1 MSGTVLARIAALL
14 CALLP
19 TTFTLNA
26 QAQGYPSK
34 PVRVIIPYPPGNTA
48 DIVAR
53 LVSIK
58 LTERLGQNVVID
70 NRAGASGQIG
80 LEATMRS
87 PADGY
92 TLTVGQAGNFVV
104 APHTYKKLSYDPL
117 KDFTPVA
124 QMATNYLALVVH
136 PATPFKTPRDLVTY
150 ARANP
155 GKLVV
160 GTNGEGGFPH
170 LSMELLRT
178 QAGFTYL
185 HVPYKGSGQIAIE
198 IIGGQVDA
206 CMEGY
211 TAMAPYIRS
220 GKLRLLGI
228 SAPQRD
234 PALPDLPT
242 IGESIKGYESLGW
255 FGFFAPAGTPRE
267 VVALLNKTINEAT
280 SAPDVREKMLAAGL
294 TPINATPEAYGV
306 ILQRDYAKFGKLV
319 KAIGFQPQ

>member
-1 MSGTVLARIAALL
+1 MNAHRCRTLLATIALL
-14 CALLP
+14 AAGLVS
-19 TTFTLNA
+19 A
-26 QAQGYPSK
+26 QSYPAK
-34 PVRVIIPYPPGNTA
+34 PIRVIVPYPPGNTA

-53 LVSIK
+53 LVSVK
-58 LTERLGQNVVID
+58 LTEKLGQNVVIE

-80 LEATMRS
+80 LEATMRT

-104 APHTYKKLSYDPL
+104 APHTYKKLPYDPL
-117 KDFTPVA
+117 RDFAPVA

-136 PATPFKTPRDLVTY
+136 PTTPFKTPRDLAAY
-150 ARANP
+150 AKAHP
-155 GKLVV
+155 GKVV
-160 GTNGEGGFPH
+160 IGTNGEGGFPH

-206 CMEGY
+206 AMEGY
-211 TAMAPYIRS
+211 TSMLPYLQS

-255 FGFFAPAGTPRE
+255 FGFFAPAGTPRD
-267 VVALLNKTINEAT
+267 VVLLLNKTVNEAIA
-280 SAPDVREKMLAAGL
+280 SPDVREKMLTAGL
-294 TPINATPEAYGV
+294 MPVNATPEAYAA
-306 ILQRDYAKFGKLV
+306 ILQRDYAKFGKVV
-319 KAIGFQPQ
+319 KQIGFQPQ